1 MHTDTTP
8 PSMTVPRSL
17 KGFVTVVTL
26 TPTEPKLSIL
36 TAFENVIRKSVARL
50 TFCLSSGL
58 TSWSTLC
65 LESERSSAP
74 AGPNANLP
82 VRTGGPAHF
91 AMYDRVY
98 GLEVKH
104 STFYSEVL
112 GLIPGKFLHV
122 FASLANCLNCSH
134 LVCTRCCTWYF
145 TGCSQGQLTKK

>member
-91 AMYDRVY
+91 AMYDLQNTKGWKKLCFFVTMLLQLSEFQK
-98 GLEVKH
+98 LE
-104 STFYSEVL
+104 L
-112 GLIPGKFLHV
+112 GLDLQDSVI
-122 FASLANCLNCSH
+122 
-134 LVCTRCCTWYF
+134 
-145 TGCSQGQLTKK
+145 